1 MNWLL
6 EGKEVL
12 SIDQFNTG
20 SIGFVYKITNTKT
33 GKFYIGKKS
42 LESKTN
48 KLLTKKEQSEW
59 SKPGRIPKKKL
70 VVKESDWQNYYG
82 SSKTLLEDIKQ
93 NSKSDFIREIL
104 RVCYSKKELSY
115 YETYFQFEYKV
126 LHVESFNDN
135 ILGKFYRKDTQSAIP
150 SAPDA

>member
-12 SIDQFNTG
+12 SVDQFSTG
-20 SIGFVYKITNTKT
+20 AIGFVYKITNTKT

-70 VVKESDWQNYYG
+70 LSG
-82 SSKTLLEDIKQ
+82 RRF
-93 NSKSDFIREIL
+93 FI
-104 RVCYSKKELSY
+104 CYLSGRY
-115 YETYFQFEYKV
+115 LAT
-126 LHVESFNDN
+126 S
-135 ILGKFYRKDTQSAIP
+135 TCP
-150 SAPDA
+150 SASS